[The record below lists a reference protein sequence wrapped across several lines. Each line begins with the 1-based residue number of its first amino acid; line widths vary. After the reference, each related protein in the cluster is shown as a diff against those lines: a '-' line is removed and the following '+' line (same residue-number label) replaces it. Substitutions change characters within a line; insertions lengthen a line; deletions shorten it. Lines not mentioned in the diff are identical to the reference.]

1 MTPPCLNCKHRYN
14 PKMGAYL
21 GTQGNNP
28 TMGIYKHRRKRKLKR
43 NPCYDC
49 LLPGEYAD
57 YIEQTNPMP
66 PTRPVEVYTVGSNI
80 LDRSLNVD

>member
-1 MTPPCLNCKHRYN
+1 MTPPCLNCEHREL

-21 GTQGNNP
+21 GTQGRNP
-28 TMGIYKHRRKRKLKR
+28 TMGQYKHRKKRKLKP
-43 NPCYDC
+43 NPCYNC

-66 PTRPVEVYTVGSNI
+66 PTRAVHNYTVGSNI
-80 LDRSLNVD
+80 LDKSLDLE